1 VPQPKRTAKAAL
13 PPPRVRREPPTIE
26 EAVTAAQDLS
36 DDIGHQITIAAG
48 LMGLSED
55 EVRPHVLKAPRVKAE
70 RIIEQQPE
78 RTLRS
83 TTPLRGPRTVIVER
97 RPSLGGF
104 SSRIGGRRSV

>member
-1 VPQPKRTAKAAL
+1 MPQPKRTAKSAL
-13 PPPRVRREPPTIE
+13 PPPRVRREPPTVE

-36 DDIGHQITIAAG
+36 DEIEHQVAIAAG
-48 LMGLSED
+48 LMGVSED
-55 EVRPHVLKAPRVKAE
+55 EVRPHVLRAPRIRAE
-70 RIIEQQPE
+70 LVVDRQPDRI
-78 RTLRS
+78 LRS